1 MTQTVKNRINGHELL
16 IARAL
21 LYVCVCAGAC
31 VQSTCER
38 FFLRILVL
46 FVGLSFVLHL
56 PWYCLTNRLYSQI

>member
-31 VQSTCER
+31 VQSNCER

-56 PWYCLTNRLYSQI
+56 P